1 MVNSKEMREIKRP
14 RYLLM
19 VSKAAV
25 IRVGEEKLVKFASQ
39 GNDCCCWL
47 IWEFIRIAYQQYL
60 RCLVPKGL
68 LPLLKFQH
76 CLRTPKG
83 RVQKKM

>member
-39 GNDCCCWL
+39 GTAAAGSSGNSL
-47 IWEFIRIAYQQYL
+47 GLRIHQQY
-60 RCLVPKGL
+60 
-68 LPLLKFQH
+68 
-76 CLRTPKG
+76 
-83 RVQKKM
+83 